1 MEYLNNTI
9 LYLEQENKELKE
21 QLKRMTDMQ
30 NIINQQR
37 DDDRQLS
44 LNRLHQQQIKVIR
57 EIAADTEKMLRRE
70 VLCY

>member
-44 LNRLHQQQIKVIR
+44 LNRLHQ
-57 EIAADTEKMLRRE
+57 
-70 VLCY
+70 